1 MGFYA
6 SHSDLLLLIDKGS
19 LAEKKQA
26 IREVVGDDADGFDET
41 ELPGGLTALTPIPEN
56 RWDEFWPEG
65 RRQWGFADEAKA
77 VLELCEDGSFVEW
90 FNCDEFCF
98 ERLDREGGEIA
109 YRSSDP
115 YPSWRL

>member
-1 MGFYA
+1 MGSYV

-41 ELPGGLTALTPIPEN
+41 ELPGGLTALTIIPKN
-56 RWDEFWPEG
+56 RWDELWPEG
-65 RRQWGFADEAKA
+65 RRQWDFADEAKA

-98 ERLDREGGEIA
+98 ERLDRKGGEIA
-109 YRSSDP
+109 YRSSEP
-115 YPSWRL
+115 FPSWRP

>member
-1 MGFYA
+1 MGSYV

-41 ELPGGLTALTPIPEN
+41 ELPGGLTALTLIPKN
-56 RWDEFWPEG
+56 RWDELWPEG
-65 RRQWGFADEAKA
+65 RRQWDFADEAKA

-90 FNCDEFCF
+90 FNCDEFSF
-98 ERLDREGGEIA
+98 ERLDREDGEIA
-109 YRSSDP
+109 YRSSEP